1 MAYRKNFQYIMPKQL
16 NNKINEIYCQILSI
30 IIVCIKSYNK
40 TLKGYNKKKVTLKK
54 VKDVI

>member
-1 MAYRKNFQYIMPKQL
+1 MKYIVKF
-16 NNKINEIYCQILSI
+16 LSI

-40 TLKGYNKKKVTLKK
+40 TLKDYNRKKYIGKK